1 MTDASTQHD
10 ALGAFFDADPVPA
23 VDPGFRVSVMSA
35 IAARRLR
42 VELAM
47 RFALGLAL
55 VLLFALTGP
64 AWQTLA
70 ASLESVLDLVG
81 LVLAAIAAVAL
92 AGVAIVKNR
101 LRIPRFIR
109 I

>member
-1 MTDASTQHD
+1 MTDQDTLSSY
-10 ALGAFFDADPVPA
+10 FDADPVPA
-23 VDPGFRVSVMSA
+23 LDPGFRASVMSG

-42 VELAM
+42 IEVAL

-55 VLLFALTGP
+55 VVLFALTGP

-70 ASLESVLDLVG
+70 GSLGNALDMVG
-81 LVLAAIAAVAL
+81 IILAAIGAVAL
-92 AGVAIVKNR
+92 IGVAIVQNR
-101 LRIPRFIR
+101 VRIPRLMR